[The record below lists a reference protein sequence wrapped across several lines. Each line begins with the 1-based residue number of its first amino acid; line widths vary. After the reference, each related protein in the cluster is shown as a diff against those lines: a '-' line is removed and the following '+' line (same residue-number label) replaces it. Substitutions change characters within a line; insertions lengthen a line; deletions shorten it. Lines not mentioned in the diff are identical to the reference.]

1 MTVETS
7 EAKPPAY
14 LMGRSEAETRRLM
27 AQHRLYGPF
36 TRRLLEDAGI
46 QEGMNVLD
54 VGSGAGD
61 VALLAAGLVGPTGS
75 VIGVDQNP
83 EILQIASD
91 RADSAGLTNVS
102 FHAGDLDD
110 GVPAHDFDAVVGRL
124 VLLYV
129 PDPAETLR
137 GLVERLKPGG
147 IVAFGEFNF
156 LPASVVAYPPT
167 PSSESLWTWMQAV
180 VRGIGLDPATG
191 YHLRSIFL
199 DAGLPEPEMNVC
211 APLGG
216 GPDFPG
222 YDFGAESLRS
232 MLPLILELGIATA
245 DEVEIDTLAQRLRAE
260 IVGSG
265 GVLKTPDLVGAW
277 TRKTNGHGA
286 R

>member
-1 MTVETS
+1 MTTEVSREQSPT
-7 EAKPPAY
+7 Y

-46 QEGMNVLD
+46 REGMKVLD
-54 VGSGAGD
+54 AGSGAGD
-61 VALLAAGLVGPTGS
+61 VALLTAELVGPTGS
-75 VIGVDQNP
+75 VVGVDQDP
-83 EILQIASD
+83 EVLKIASA
-91 RADSAGLTNVS
+91 RAEATGLTNIS
-102 FHAGDLDD
+102 FHVGELRE
-110 GVPAHDFDAVVGRL
+110 GVPGHDFDAVVGRL

-129 PDPAETLR
+129 PDPAGTLR

-156 LPASVVAYPPT
+156 LPASVVAHPPT
-167 PSSESLWTWMQAV
+167 PTSERLWAWMQAV

-191 YHLRSIFL
+191 YHLRNTFI

-211 APLGG
+211 APVGG

-222 YDFGAESLRS
+222 YDYSAESLRS
-232 MLPLILELGIATA
+232 MLPLILKLGIATA
-245 DEVEIDTLAQRLRAE
+245 DEVDIDTLAQRLRAE

-277 TRKTNGHGA
+277 TRKEGDDP

>member
-14 LMGRSEAETRRLM
+14 LMGRSEAEARRLM

-156 LPASVVAYPPT
+156 LPESVVSHPPT
-167 PSSESLWTWMQAV
+167 PTFESLWAWMQAV

-191 YHLRSIFL
+191 YHLRDTFL
-199 DAGLPEPEMNVC
+199 KAGLPEPEMSLCSPV
-211 APLGG
+211 GG
-216 GPDFPG
+216 GPDYLG
-222 YDFGAESLRS
+222 YDHGAESLRS
-232 MLPLILELGIATA
+232 MLPLILKLGIATEEQVA
-245 DEVEIDTLAQRLRAE
+245 IDTLADRLRAE
-260 IVGSG
+260 ATASGS
-265 GVLKTPDLVGAW
+265 VIKNPDLVGAW
-277 TRKTNGHGA
+277 TRK